1 MSGDHG
7 HSAAGKNKKQLRIAL
22 GLTTAYMT
30 AEVVGGILTGSLA
43 LLADAGHMMT
53 DAAAL
58 GMALIAISFSARAAT
73 PQRSYGFY
81 RLEILAALI
90 NAVVLLLI
98 SVYILYEAWQRLKHP
113 PEVLGT
119 PMLVVAAIGLVVN
132 LISMRLL
139 AGGSQQSLNVKGA
152 YLEVMGDL
160 LGSIGVIAASVIIM
174 TTGWTLADP
183 IIGAGIGLFII
194 PRTWTLLREAVHI
207 LMEGAPSRIDLT
219 QLEQGMLGSAG
230 VVAVHDMH
238 VWTVTSG
245 LDAISAHV
253 TVQDLAEGDRIL
265 GDLQKILKER
275 FDIEHT
281 TIQLEGQQ
289 HSHEK
294 LAI

>member
-22 GLTTAYMT
+22 GLTTTYMT

-58 GMALIAISFSARAAT
+58 AMALIAISFSARAAT

-113 PEVLGT
+113 PEVLGV

-219 QLEQGMLGSAG
+219 QLEQGILGSAG

-253 TVQDLAEGDRIL
+253 TVRDLSEGDRIL
-265 GDLQKILKER
+265 SDLQKILKEQ